1 VIYFF
6 IPKITLIFAVT
17 KNKEIMI
24 ELKTL
29 YIIETKDKITKISF
43 GYRMPLGVNP
53 GAIRFTNDIENAAMF
68 KSKEDAEK
76 EIERISKKY
85 PTSISYLYEVTRN
98 AYKLL

>member
-1 VIYFF
+1 
-6 IPKITLIFAVT
+6 
-17 KNKEIMI
+17 MI

-43 GYRMPLGVNP
+43 GYRMSLGVNP

-68 KSKEDAEK
+68 KSKKNAEK

-85 PTSISYLYEVTRN
+85 PASISYLYEVTRN

>member
-1 VIYFF
+1 
-6 IPKITLIFAVT
+6 
-17 KNKEIMI
+17 MI

-43 GYRMPLGVNP
+43 GYRMPLGP

-76 EIERISKKY
+76 EIERISEKY